1 MFRNWNIVFF
11 VILSVYLIGCKSSP
25 VQPIQ
30 QTQSS
35 NQDSIIDDPKIELG
49 KLLFFDKRL
58 SRDESISCASCH
70 IPNRAFASNEKVA
83 IGIDGRKNLRN
94 TPTILN
100 LANHKAFMFDGV
112 ISTLEMQ
119 ALVPI
124 QDHNE
129 MDMPMNELIIRLT
142 QDKRYEKFSR
152 DLFRRSIDPTVITK
166 SLAAYV
172 RSLTSLNSRFDQFY
186 YRGKT
191 DVLTPDEKAG
201 WNIFS
206 AKLNCITCHALPN
219 FTTGENTNN
228 GLYEVY
234 SIDPG
239 RLRATNLPSDEGS
252 FKIPSLRN
260 IELTYPYMHDGS
272 LPDLEDV
279 ILHYSK
285 GGKSNSHKNPLVKPF
300 NLSDKEVRQLIAFF
314 KSVTD
319 TSYILH

>member
-1 MFRNWNIVFF
+1 VFRNWNIVFF

-129 MDMPMNELIIRLT
+129 MDIPMNELIIRLT

-186 YRGKT
+186 YSGKT

-314 KSVTD
+314 KSLTD

>member
-129 MDMPMNELIIRLT
+129 MDIPMNELIIRLT

-186 YRGKT
+186 YSGKT

-314 KSVTD
+314 KSLTD

>member
-1 MFRNWNIVFF
+1 MFRNWNIVLF
-11 VILSVYLIGCKSSP
+11 VILSVYLTGCKSSP
-25 VQPIQ
+25 IQQIQ

-35 NQDSIIDDPKIELG
+35 NQDSIINDPKVELG

-129 MDMPMNELIIRLT
+129 MDMPMNELIIRLA

-172 RSLTSLNSRFDQFY
+172 KSLTSINSRFDQFY
-186 YRGKT
+186 YNGKK
-191 DVLTPDEKAG
+191 DVLTP
-201 WNIFS
+201 N
-206 AKLNCITCHALPN
+206 
-219 FTTGENTNN
+219 
-228 GLYEVY
+228 
-234 SIDPG
+234 
-239 RLRATNLPSDEGS
+239 
-252 FKIPSLRN
+252 
-260 IELTYPYMHDGS
+260 
-272 LPDLEDV
+272 
-279 ILHYSK
+279 
-285 GGKSNSHKNPLVKPF
+285 
-300 NLSDKEVRQLIAFF
+300 
-314 KSVTD
+314 
-319 TSYILH
+319 